1 MDGKVNDQRMDVHLW
16 TRKDSLLR
24 QSHMRTLRSSL
35 RKLSLLSLSLLM
47 PTQQAWICGYNPPLY
62 WFQQGGLS
70 ASAALVLSEVTEPTR
85 FLRWV
90 TQKNQIKSPFVQIPG
105 PSELDVLWSHF
116 DPSKYI
122 RTSVRPSEVFLGP
135 WTLWAGSWKT
145 LQIFRPPRHP
155 AVREF
160 SPIDEAIEVQLSAEG
175 EDPTD
180 PYWAPDATRGAP
192 APTTRGAPGPTIGTK
207 SY

>member
-16 TRKDSLLR
+16 TRKDSLLM

-145 LQIFRPPRHP
+145 LQIFRPPEEKPH
-155 AVREF
+155 V
-160 SPIDEAIEVQLSAEG
+160 D
-175 EDPTD
+175 
-180 PYWAPDATRGAP
+180 
-192 APTTRGAPGPTIGTK
+192 
-207 SY
+207 